1 MRGIREYA
9 DVLYPEVTIIN
20 DDLDTWKQD
29 CSAVLEEAKWN
40 NPNKKI
46 FACIMTN
53 YFNKTGT
60 IPEDY
65 EAFADAYK
73 PIKEATW
80 LNALEYL
87 YTEDVMVLSLSV
99 IAKKMTLLN
108 IVKT

>member
-20 DDLDTWKQD
+20 DDLETWKQD
-29 CSAVLEEAKWN
+29 CSSVLEEAKWN

-46 FACIMTN
+46 LACIMTN

-73 PIKEATW
+73 PNQGSHLVECSCNICTG
-80 LNALEYL
+80 
-87 YTEDVMVLSLSV
+87 DVMYCYYW
-99 IAKKMTLLN
+99 
-108 IVKT
+108 

>member
-53 YFNKTGT
+53 YFNKTLFYYFT
-60 IPEDY
+60 R
-65 EAFADAYK
+65 
-73 PIKEATW
+73 
-80 LNALEYL
+80 YL
-87 YTEDVMVLSLSV
+87 SILFQF
-99 IAKKMTLLN
+99 IQ
-108 IVKT
+108 

>member
-60 IPEDY
+60 IPETM
-65 EAFADAYK
+65 K
-73 PIKEATW
+73 
-80 LNALEYL
+80 
-87 YTEDVMVLSLSV
+87 
-99 IAKKMTLLN
+99 LLPMHTSQSR
-108 IVKT
+108 KLPG